1 MVKKHWSVMMCSVLL
16 LGVLAACGNNETATT
31 ATEPAAQTE
40 TTTEAASEPAA
51 TETTEPA
58 EAASDLQ
65 DGMYFAQGEMDADSG
80 WQPYVILQ
88 AEGGKITDATWSA
101 SSINAGLDKKTSSE
115 EGKYGMKAGG
125 ASSEWHEQ
133 AEKIEQYLIDNQDPA
148 KITTDAE
155 GHTDVVSGV
164 SVHVNDFTEL
174 AAQALAAGPV
184 EAGPYKDGA
193 YHAEAADFD
202 ADSGWKE
209 TVDVTVAAG
218 KIVAVNFSGVNAA
231 GEDKKTNSKEGKYG
245 MKAGGASSEWHEQ
258 AEKTEQYLIEK
269 QDPTAVETTEDG
281 KTDAI
286 SGVSI
291 HIGSYLQLAE
301 EALAGAK

>member
-1 MVKKHWSVMMCSVLL
+1 MGKKHWSIMMCSVLL
-16 LGVLAACGNNETATT
+16 LGVLAACGSNNETATT
-31 ATEPAAQTE
+31 TEPAAQTE
-40 TTTEAASEPAA
+40 TAAEPAA
-51 TETTEPA
+51 TETAEPAETTAEPA

-65 DGMYFAQGEMDADSG
+65 DGMYFAQGEMDAESG

-88 AEGGKITDATWSA
+88 VEGGKITDATWSA

-133 AEKIEQYLIDNQDPA
+133 AEKA
-148 KITTDAE
+148 
-155 GHTDVVSGV
+155 
-164 SVHVNDFTEL
+164 
-174 AAQALAAGPV
+174 
-184 EAGPYKDGA
+184 
-193 YHAEAADFD
+193 
-202 ADSGWKE
+202 
-209 TVDVTVAAG
+209 
-218 KIVAVNFSGVNAA
+218 
-231 GEDKKTNSKEGKYG
+231 
-245 MKAGGASSEWHEQ
+245 
-258 AEKTEQYLIEK
+258 EQYLIEK